1 MPSSLAVLGEP
12 ATTSRRF
19 ASHITDTQR
28 VFFCSRTKQEPL
40 SKVLVSELARFE
52 FFQPST
58 QFCRFL
64 VVDIDHV
71 FAVNYIYD
79 LPVNIRPH
87 AIVLTTKGVQA
98 FWLIE
103 GLPLTS
109 TARSA
114 PIRFAQDVG
123 ELLRQAC
130 NGDPAVDSL
139 TPSKCRN
146 PLFEGAER
154 FFLADCPPYALKAL
168 CEPLRA
174 FLATRQPIESTQTP
188 LNRSRAV
195 WGELSAGQRNET
207 IFQTIRRAAYRGEDF
222 EALAY
227 ELNSQCDP
235 PLPVAEVAG
244 IVRSV
249 QKFMETRFNLTESR
263 RAPGEPVPDAV
274 REFMAEIGRKGG
286 ARKTEKQKAVLAKAT
301 NASRAVRSAQA
312 IGRRAQIQE
321 LKKAGYTQAQIATKT
336 GFSRST
342 IKRAWNIS
350 A

>member
-1 MPSSLAVLGEP
+1 MTSSLAVLGEP
-12 ATTSRRF
+12 ATKSSRF

-28 VFFCSRTKQEPL
+28 IFFCSGTKEQPL

-103 GLPLTS
+103 GLPLT
-109 TARSA
+109 ANA
-114 PIRFAQDVG
+114 HQKPIRFAQDVG
-123 ELLRQAC
+123 EMLRQAC
-130 NGDPAVDSL
+130 NGDPAVNPL

-154 FFLADCPPYALKAL
+154 FFLADCPPYALKSL

-174 FLATRQPIESTQTP
+174 FLATQQPSESTQI
-188 LNRSRAV
+188 LQSRSRAV

-222 EALAY
+222 ETLAY
-227 ELNSQCDP
+227 ELNSQCQP

-249 QKFMETRFNLTESR
+249 QKFMETRFIASESR
-263 RAPGEPVPDAV
+263 RAAGEPVPEQV

-286 ARKTEKQKAVLAKAT
+286 SRKTAAQKENLVKAR
-301 NASRAVRSAQA
+301 NASSAVRSAQA
-312 IGRRAQIQE
+312 VGRRAQIQA
-321 LKKAGYTQAQIATKT
+321 LKEAGYKQREVAEKMNLGIA
-336 GFSRST
+336 T
-342 IKRAWNIS
+342 IKRAWN
-350 A
+350 

>member
-1 MPSSLAVLGEP
+1 MTSSLAVLGEP
-12 ATTSRRF
+12 ATKSSRF

-28 VFFCSRTKQEPL
+28 IFFCSGTKEQPL

-103 GLPLTS
+103 GLPLT
-109 TARSA
+109 ANA
-114 PIRFAQDVG
+114 HQKPIRFAQDVG
-123 ELLRQAC
+123 EMLRQAC
-130 NGDPAVDSL
+130 NGDPAVNPL

-154 FFLADCPPYALKAL
+154 FFLADCPPYALKSL

-174 FLATRQPIESTQTP
+174 FLATQQPSESTQI
-188 LNRSRAV
+188 LQSRSRAV

-222 EALAY
+222 ETLAY
-227 ELNSQCDP
+227 ELNSQCQP

-249 QKFMETRFNLTESR
+249 QKFMETRFTPSETRNTS
-263 RAPGEPVPDAV
+263 GEPVPDAV

-286 ARKTEKQKAVLAKAT
+286 SRKTEKQKAVLVKAT
-301 NASRAVRSAQA
+301 NASRVVRSAQA
-312 IGRRAQIQE
+312 VGRRAQIQS
-321 LKKAGYTQAQIATKT
+321 LKEAGYTQVQIAERLNINVKT
-336 GFSRST
+336 V
-342 IKRAWNIS
+342 KRGWH
-350 A
+350 

>member
-1 MPSSLAVLGEP
+1 MALSLAVLGEP
-12 ATTSRRF
+12 ATKSRRF

-28 VFFCSRTKQEPL
+28 IFFCSGTKEQPL

-71 FAVNYIYD
+71 FAVNYIED

-103 GLPLTS
+103 GLPLT
-109 TARSA
+109 ANA
-114 PIRFAQDVG
+114 HQKPIRFAQDVG
-123 ELLRQAC
+123 EMLRQAC
-130 NGDPAVDSL
+130 NGDSAVDPL

-146 PLFEGAER
+146 PLFEDAER
-154 FFLADCPPYALKAL
+154 FFLADCPPYALKSLSA
-168 CEPLRA
+168 PLRA
-174 FLATRQPIESTQTP
+174 FLATRQPLESIQAPET
-188 LNRSRAV
+188 RSRAV

-207 IFQTIRRAAYRGEDF
+207 IFQTIRRAAYRREDF

-227 ELNSQCDP
+227 ELNSQCQP

-249 QKFMETRFNLTESR
+249 QKFMETRFTPSEPR
-263 RAPGEPVPDAV
+263 TAPGKPVPDAV

-286 ARKTEKQKAVLAKAT
+286 NRKTEAQAEALARGRVAGNAVK
-301 NASRAVRSAQA
+301 SAQA
-312 IGRRAQIQE
+312 IGRRAQIQA
-321 LKKAGYTQAQIATKT
+321 LKERGYNNTQIAQKM
-336 GFSRST
+336 GISRRT
-342 IKRAWNIS
+342 VIRAFEV
-350 A
+350 

>member
-1 MPSSLAVLGEP
+1 M
-12 ATTSRRF
+12 
-19 ASHITDTQR
+19 
-28 VFFCSRTKQEPL
+28 
-40 SKVLVSELARFE
+40 
-52 FFQPST
+52 
-58 QFCRFL
+58 
-64 VVDIDHV
+64 
-71 FAVNYIYD
+71 NYIYD

-103 GLPLTS
+103 GLPLT
-109 TARSA
+109 ANA
-114 PIRFAQDVG
+114 HQKPIRFAQDVG
-123 ELLRQAC
+123 EMLRQAC
-130 NGDPAVDSL
+130 NGDPAVDPL
-139 TPSKCRN
+139 NPSKCRN
-146 PLFEGAER
+146 PLFECAER

-174 FLATRQPIESTQTP
+174 FLATQQPIESTQAP
-188 LNRSRAV
+188 QRRSRAV

-227 ELNSQCDP
+227 ELNSQCQL
-235 PLPVAEVAG
+235 PLPLAEVAG

-249 QKFMETRFNLTESR
+249 QKFMETRFNRSESP
-263 RAPGEPVPDAV
+263 RAVGEPVPDAV

-312 IGRRAQIQE
+312 IGRKAQIQA
-321 LKKAGYTQAQIATKT
+321 LKEAGYKQREVAEKMNLGIATV
-336 GFSRST
+336 
-342 IKRAWNIS
+342 KRAWN
-350 A
+350 

>member
-1 MPSSLAVLGEP
+1 MTSSLAVLGEP
-12 ATTSRRF
+12 ATKSRRF

-28 VFFCSRTKQEPL
+28 IFFCSGTKEQPL
-40 SKVLVSELARFE
+40 SKVLLSELVRFE

-71 FAVNYIYD
+71 FAVNYIED

-103 GLPLTS
+103 GLPLT
-109 TARSA
+109 ANA
-114 PIRFAQDVG
+114 HQKPIRFAQDVG
-123 ELLRQAC
+123 EMLRQAC
-130 NGDPAVDSL
+130 NGDPAVNPL

-146 PLFEGAER
+146 PLYEGAER
-154 FFLADCPPYALKAL
+154 FFLADRPPYALKAL

-174 FLATRQPIESTQTP
+174 FLATRQPIESTQAP
-188 LNRSRAV
+188 NSRSRAV

-222 EALAY
+222 ETLAY
-227 ELNSQCDP
+227 ELNSQCQP

-249 QKFMETRFNLTESR
+249 QKFMETRFNRSESR
-263 RAPGEPVPDAV
+263 RGPGEPVPDAV

-286 ARKTEKQKAVLAKAT
+286 ARKTDAQKEALARGRVAGNAVK
-301 NASRAVRSAQA
+301 SAQA
-312 IGRRAQIQE
+312 IGRRAQIQA
-321 LKKAGYTQAQIATKT
+321 LKEAGYKQREVAEKMNLGIATV
-336 GFSRST
+336 
-342 IKRAWNIS
+342 KRAWN
-350 A
+350 

>member
-1 MPSSLAVLGEP
+1 MTSSLAVLGEP

-28 VFFCSRTKQEPL
+28 IFFCSDTKEQPL

-103 GLPLTS
+103 GLPLTAN
-109 TARSA
+109 ARSA
-114 PIRFAQDVG
+114 PIKFAQDVG

-130 NGDPAVDSL
+130 NGDTAVNPL

-174 FLATRQPIESTQTP
+174 FLATQQPSESTQAP
-188 LNRSRAV
+188 DSRSRAV

-222 EALAY
+222 ETLAY
-227 ELNSQCDP
+227 ELNSQCQP

-249 QKFMETRFNLTESR
+249 QKFMETRFNPTESR
-263 RAPGEPVPDAV
+263 RAPGEPVPDGV

-286 ARKTEKQKAVLAKAT
+286 SRKTEKQKENLVKAT

-312 IGRRAQIQE
+312 IGRRAQIQA
-321 LKKAGYTQAQIATKT
+321 LKEAGYKQREVAEKMGLSLRTVK
-336 GFSRST
+336 S
-342 IKRAWNIS
+342 AWH
-350 A
+350 